1 MDTSLI
7 KERAR
12 ALLDG
17 ASFIGHISDETDYAQ
32 ALALMDH
39 LIDDYDA
46 NRVLIEIVSG
56 SIERWERESPAFE
69 RFDST
74 VAALSGVDVL
84 KLLMEQHGLGVA
96 DLPEIGSK
104 SLVSKI
110 LNGRGRN
117 LTKDHIAALSA
128 RFSVSPAIFF

>member
-1 MDTSLI
+1 MDISVI

-12 ALLDG
+12 ALLEG
-17 ASFIGHISDETDYAQ
+17 ASFIGHISDDADYSQ
-32 ALALMDH
+32 ALALMDQ
-39 LIDDYDA
+39 LVDDYDA
-46 NRVLIEIVSG
+46 NRILIEILSN

-69 RFDST
+69 SFDAK
-74 VAALSGVDVL
+74 VAQMNGVDVL
-84 KLLMEQHGLGVA
+84 KLLMEQHHLGVA

-117 LTKDHIAALSA
+117 LTKDHIDALSK

>member
-1 MDTSLI
+1 MDISVI

-12 ALLDG
+12 ALLEG
-17 ASFIGHISDETDYAQ
+17 ASFIGHISDDADYSQ
-32 ALALMDH
+32 ALALMDQ
-39 LIDDYDA
+39 LVDDYDA
-46 NRVLIEIVSG
+46 NRILIEILSN

-69 RFDST
+69 SFDAK
-74 VAALSGVDVL
+74 VAQMNGVDVL
-84 KLLMEQHGLGVA
+84 KLLMEQHHLGVA

-117 LTKDHIAALSA
+117 LTKDHIDALSK
-128 RFSVSPAIFF
+128 RFLVSPAIFF